1 MSLRPTPPHEAELV
15 LAYPTAERTPEFIE
29 AVTRGFYDTY
39 QADLW
44 EPGRAL
50 VEPDR
55 NFGFTVDDR
64 WISTAGVYSRELT
77 VPGGAVPVAAVT
89 FVTVSPSYRRRGLL
103 RQMMTHQL
111 ADIQRRGTE
120 PVALL
125 WASEAAIYGRF
136 GYGHTGPKLHLSGDT
151 RRSSFRPEIDR
162 GAGSVGEVERDAYL
176 EVAPVLHERWLAQRP
191 GALNRTAPW
200 WTRLVHDP
208 EPWREGASPQRYAVH
223 FDGAGEPDGY
233 LAFRV
238 KGGVDGSEA
247 EARVYDLDAADPAAY
262 AALWRF
268 ILDLDLVGSFIRQAG
283 PVDEPLLH
291 LLADERAVR
300 AELSDGTYARLVD
313 VPRALEARRYATEL
327 DVVIGVEDALLPDNA
342 GALRLQAG
350 PEGATVTRV
359 RREPDLTV
367 NVRELGAI
375 YLGGVSLTVLHRA
388 GLVVERRPGSVAA
401 VSTAFGADRLPF
413 CPDFF

>member
-1 MSLRPTPPHEAELV
+1 MSSRPTPPHEAELV
-15 LAYPTAERTPEFIE
+15 LTYPTAERTSEFIE
-29 AVTRGFYDTY
+29 AVTRGFHDSY

-50 VEPDR
+50 VEADR

-64 WISTAGVYSRELT
+64 WISTAGVYSRQLT
-77 VPGGAVPVAAVT
+77 GPGGVVPVAAVT
-89 FVTVSPSYRRRGLL
+89 FVTVNPSYRRRGLL

-151 RRSSFRPEIDR
+151 RRSAFRPEIPPR
-162 GAGSVGEVERDAYL
+162 PGSVGEVERDTYA
-176 EVAPVLHERWLAQRP
+176 EIAPVLHQRFLAQRP
-191 GALNRTAPW
+191 GALDRTPPW
-200 WTRLVHDP
+200 WTLRLHDP
-208 EPWREGASPQRYAVH
+208 EPWRGGASPQRYALH
-223 FDGAGEPDGY
+223 FAEDGQPDGY
-233 LAFRV
+233 TAFRV

-247 EARVYDLDAADPAAY
+247 EVRISDLDADSPAAY
-262 AALWRF
+262 AGLWRF
-268 ILDLDLVGSFIRQAG
+268 LLDLDLVGTFLREAG
-283 PVDEPLLH
+283 PVDDPLRH
-291 LLADERAVR
+291 LLADERAIR
-300 AELSDGTYARLVD
+300 AELTDGTYARLVD
-313 VPRALEARRYATEL
+313 VPRALESRRYATEL
-327 DVVIGVEDALLPDNA
+327 DVVLGVEDPLLPDNA
-342 GALRLQAG
+342 GSLRLQGG
-350 PEGATVTRV
+350 PEGATVTRL

-388 GLVVERRPGSVAA
+388 GLVVERTPGSVAA